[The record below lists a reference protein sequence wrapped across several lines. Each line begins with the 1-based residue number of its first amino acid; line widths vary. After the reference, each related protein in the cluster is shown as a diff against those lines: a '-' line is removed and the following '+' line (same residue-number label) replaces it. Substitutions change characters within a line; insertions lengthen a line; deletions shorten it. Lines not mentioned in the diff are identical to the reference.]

1 MGRFSETVKSRR
13 SFLRLVSLGGAA
25 SLAAANQA
33 WAKTKSKSADSI
45 SAPPPIKPRVLR
57 PGDTVGLVAPASYT
71 FDLWQLDD
79 AFARVEALGLQ
90 PKFGKHVRGRRGF
103 LSGTDDERLED
114 LHSMFAD
121 RGVAAIFAL
130 QGGYGTPRL
139 LDRLDYDLIRRN
151 PKILLGYSD
160 ITGLHLAIGKKA
172 GLVTFHGPNMVGALP
187 PRTLELLKKALFVPE
202 PIGEVTNPAE
212 PDPLNVEFPL
222 RTVAP
227 GVARGRI
234 VGGNL
239 TLVSATMGTPYEIE
253 TKDRI
258 VFLEDTGE
266 APYRIDR
273 MLVQLRLAGKLQQ
286 AAGIVFGTC
295 TDCGPGKSSFEL
307 SLSLSEVLEEQLGSL
322 GKPVLAGLVF
332 GHTKEKAILPIG
344 VEAELDASA
353 HRVTVTEAATLPA

>member
-1 MGRFSETVKSRR
+1 MSV
-13 SFLRLVSLGGAA
+13 GGAGA
-25 SLAAANQA
+25 VAAAR
-33 WAKTKSKSADSI
+33 SAFAQKRPAIPEAS
-45 SAPPPIKPRVLR
+45 SAPAPRIKPRALR

-79 AFARVEALGLQ
+79 AAARVEALGLK
-90 PKFGKHVRGRRGF
+90 PKFGKHVRGRHGF
-103 LSGTDDERLED
+103 LSGTDEERLED

-121 RGVAAIFAL
+121 RGVSAIFAL

-139 LDRLDYDLIRRN
+139 LDRIDYELVRRN

-160 ITGLHLAIGKKA
+160 ITGLHLAIGRRA
-172 GLVTFHGPNMVGALP
+172 GLVTLHGPNMLGSLP
-187 PRTLELLKKALFVPE
+187 PRTLDLLKKALFVPE
-202 PIGEVTNPAE
+202 PIGEVTNPEE

-222 RTVAP
+222 RTVSR
-227 GVARGRI
+227 GVARGRT

-295 TDCGPGKSSFEL
+295 SDCGPGRSSFEL
-307 SLSLSEVLEEQLGSL
+307 TLSLSEVLEEQLGSL

-344 VEAELDASA
+344 VDAELDATA
-353 HRVTVTEAATLPA
+353 RRVTITEAATLPAS

>member
-1 MGRFSETVKSRR
+1 MGSRR
-13 SFLRLVSLGGAA
+13 SFLRVAALGAA
-25 SLAAANQA
+25 GAAVGAESAFAKKKSKAPEAPAAA
-33 WAKTKSKSADSI
+33 TL
-45 SAPPPIKPRVLR
+45 PVVKPRALK
-57 PGDTVGLVAPASYT
+57 PGDTVGLIAPASYT
-71 FDLWQLDD
+71 FDLWSLDD
-79 AFARVEALGLQ
+79 AAARVEALGLK
-90 PKFGKHVRGRRGF
+90 PKFGKYVRGRRGF

-121 RGVAAIFAL
+121 KSVSAVFAL

-160 ITGLHLAIGKKA
+160 ITGLHLAIGRKS
-172 GLVTFHGPNMVGALP
+172 GLVTFHGPNMVGSLP
-187 PRTLELLKKALFVPE
+187 PRTLELLKKALFVAQ
-202 PIGEVTNPAE
+202 PIGELTNPEEA
-212 PDPLNVEFPL
+212 DPLNVEFPL
-222 RTVAP
+222 RTVTP

-239 TLVSATMGTPYEIE
+239 TLVTATMGTPYEIQ

-273 MLVQLRLAGKLQQ
+273 MLVQLRLAGKLQE

-307 SLSLSEVLEEQLGSL
+307 SLSLSEVLMEQLGTLS
-322 GKPVLAGLVF
+322 KPVLAGLVF
-332 GHTKEKAILPIG
+332 GHTKEKAVIPLG
-344 VEAELDASA
+344 VEAEIDAA
-353 HRVTVTEAATLPA
+353 ARRVTVLEAATLPA

>member
-1 MGRFSETVKSRR
+1 MKSRR
-13 SFLRLVSLGGAA
+13 SFLRLAAIGSAGALACGTA
-25 SLAAANQA
+25 SAKRKPPKAQA
-33 WAKTKSKSADSI
+33 QPVP
-45 SAPPPIKPRVLR
+45 APPVKPRALK

-71 FDLWQLDD
+71 FDLWRLDD
-79 AFARVEALGLQ
+79 AAARVEALGLK
-90 PKFGKHVRGRRGF
+90 PKFGKYVRGRRGF
-103 LSGTDDERLED
+103 LSGTEDERLED
-114 LHSMFAD
+114 LHAMFAD
-121 RGVAAIFAL
+121 RDVAAIFAL

-139 LDRLDYDLIRRN
+139 LDRLDYDLIRKN

-172 GLVTFHGPNMVGALP
+172 GLVTFHGPNMIGTLP

-202 PIGEVTNPAE
+202 PIGEVTNPE
-212 PDPLNVEFPL
+212 ETDPLNPEFPL
-222 RTVAP
+222 HTVSP

-239 TLVSATMGTPYEIE
+239 TLVSVTMGTPFEIE

-258 VFLEDTGE
+258 LLIEDTGE

-273 MLVQLRLAGKLQQ
+273 MLVQLKLAGKLQQ

-295 TDCGPGKSSFEL
+295 SDCGTSRSSFEL
-307 SLSLSEVLEEQLGSL
+307 TLSLSEILDELLGSL

-332 GHTKEKAILPIG
+332 GHTKEKAIIPFG
-344 VEAELDASA
+344 VEAELDATG
-353 HRVTVTEAATLPA
+353 RRLTITEAATVP